1 MSIKRRIYLT
11 AARNQRS
18 RIYKSQRKERE
29 REKKDEREYR
39 NAGQEI
45 LVYILM
51 ACPRIEVTSDPNI
64 PWTPAL
70 ERTGIFRT
78 LILFHQR
85 LFLQEIIVS
94 V

>member
-1 MSIKRRIYLT
+1 MKEKVARMLKIILYLLHQEKVFVENENAFVIYDLL
-11 AARNQRS
+11 
-18 RIYKSQRKERE
+18 SQSQ
-29 REKKDEREYR
+29 
-39 NAGQEI
+39 GI

-85 LFLQEIIVS
+85 LLLLHSQTRVCL
-94 V
+94 